1 MANDV
6 STNPHHLDTVG
17 SSTNLQFPST
27 VFCEQVELVGST
39 SVSDTAIIKNRAGKI
54 VAEVNGTTDGSP
66 ARTGKIGSIHGGY
79 YLATLSNSGTH
90 VNLYIK

>member
-17 SSTNLQFPST
+17 SATALAFPSN
-27 VFCEQVELVGST
+27 VFCEQVELVGSS
-39 SVSDTAIIKNRAGKI
+39 SVADNAIIKNRAGKV

-66 ARTGKIGSIHGGY
+66 ARTGKIGVIQGGY
-79 YLATLSNSGTH
+79 YLATLSNGATH